1 VKSEAN
7 DCGLSDRD
15 LYQVLTLV
23 SRLSSSNQN
32 LPAESLGKHP
42 LIPSILKRIRVAT
55 TEKDSESLVRLIRCL
70 STSEEDHQPLVE
82 AQLKDGDYFV
92 LGLTDVGRLRL
103 SDLRHEESRFYRK
116 RVSDELQSKQLLRCL
131 KKLEDRYEMARLMLR
146 PGPIQTGDLIEYL
159 SHDEIP
165 LFFNPIGKD
174 SMVLYDEKKA
184 FFTHKHNRNTTRL
197 VVTCPRCNA
206 PMCWGLSGG
215 ALLCNRCN
223 FVGPSG
229 RFEQLSRGRRM
240 RLRCPNCGVVERLHH
255 KGRLGIT
262 SSFLCS
268 NPICGHSILN
278 SEAALLNSYPSPGS
292 QKSYLCKDFVYR
304 FFAVPNEFENLLF
317 KYRKNLGSQWA
328 LRYPRSDLVDW
339 AILDNDGV
347 LEIADAKR
355 WNRPEHITTEVLEDF
370 QAKSLSVLDE
380 VRQKGIQGDDVRRL
394 LVLLRLPSPDV
405 CEVAKDMGIALKTS
419 HSYLMGFVK

>member
-1 VKSEAN
+1 M
-7 DCGLSDRD
+7 
-15 LYQVLTLV
+15 LTLV
-23 SRLSSSNQN
+23 SRLSGPNRS
-32 LPAESLGKHP
+32 LPAESLEKHP
-42 LIPSILKRIRVAT
+42 LIRSILKRTRIGST
-55 TEKDSESLVRLIRCL
+55 GKEPETLVRLIRHL
-70 STSEEDHQPLVE
+70 STAEGESQPLVE
-82 AQLKDGDYFV
+82 AQLKDGNFFV
-92 LGLTDVGRLRL
+92 LGLTDAGGLRL
-103 SDLRHEESRFYRK
+103 SDLRHEETRYYRK

-131 KKLEDRYEMARLMLR
+131 KKLEDRYEVARLMLR
-146 PGPIQTGDLIEYL
+146 PGPIPTDDLVEYL

-165 LFFNPIGKD
+165 LFFNPIEKD
-174 SMVLYDEKKA
+174 SVVLYDEKRA
-184 FFTHKHNRNTTRL
+184 CFTHKYNRNTTRL
-197 VVTCPRCNA
+197 VVACPRCNA

-229 RFEQLSRGRRM
+229 KFERSSSGRRM

-268 NPICGHSILN
+268 NPICGHSTSN
-278 SEAALLNSYPSPGS
+278 SEAALLNSYPSPGG

-355 WNRPEHITTEVLEDF
+355 WNRPEHITTDVLEDF

-405 CEVAKDMGIALKTS
+405 CEVAKDMGIAVTTS
-419 HSYLMGFVK
+419 HSYLLGFVG